1 MEFVIALQALVVIGR
16 SFDASNKQLYN
27 ACKGLVGRTHLAHA
41 MDMSASISPSG
52 SRFWIGDREISNIDL
67 CFFRSLGAGVYE
79 QVVKRFGLMR
89 HLEETG
95 TYVVNPT
102 EALLKV
108 RDKYSTIT
116 LLAKAGLPV
125 PETYIT
131 ESAHWAYRTTK
142 SLKQVVCKPIT
153 GGLGFGVM
161 KFEDSD
167 LAFNAYKRLETMGL
181 PLYVQEYLENPRRD
195 IRAFVV
201 GDRVVAPIYRVAPKE
216 NWKANIALGSKP
228 KTLKLPKELDE
239 MAVEAAK
246 ILGLVYAG
254 VDILETK
261 KGAVLLE
268 VNGSPSWQG
277 LKEASGVNVAE
288 VLVKEVLNIIKR

>member
-1 MEFVIALQALVVIGR
+1 MGFVVALQALLVIGR

-27 ACKGLVGRTHLAHA
+27 ACKRLVGRTYLAHT
-41 MDMSASISPSG
+41 MDVSAAISSGG
-52 SRFWIGDREISNIDL
+52 SRFWIGDREVSNIDL
-67 CFFRSLGAGVYE
+67 CFFRSLGAGAYE

-95 TYVVNPT
+95 TYVVNPVD
-102 EALLKV
+102 ALLKV

-125 PETYIT
+125 PETYVT
-131 ESAHWAYRTTK
+131 ESAHWAYRMTRD
-142 SLKQVVCKPIT
+142 LKKIVCKPIT
-153 GGLGFGVM
+153 GGLGFGMM

-167 LAFNAYKRLETMGL
+167 LAFNAYKRLEAMGL

-201 GDRVVAPIYRVAPKE
+201 GDRIVASIYRVAPKE

-228 KTLKLPKELDE
+228 KALKLPKELEE
-239 MAVEAAK
+239 MVIKATKTLE
-246 ILGLVYAG
+246 LVYAG

-261 KGAVLLE
+261 KGAVMLE

-277 LKEASGVNVAE
+277 LKEASGVNVAD
-288 VLVKEVLNIIKR
+288 VLVRHVLNITKH